1 MKKNVIVGQSGGP
14 TAVINASLYGVV
26 YEALM
31 QKEQIGTVYGMINGI
46 EGFLADTIMD
56 MNSVEQSGELELIKT
71 TPGSFLGSCRYKL
84 PEDLKDDV
92 YPLLFKKFEE
102 YSIGYFFYIGG
113 NDSMDTVSKLSRYAA
128 ISGSEICFIGIP
140 KTIDNDLVLTDH
152 TPGFGSAAK
161 YVASTVREIAID
173 ASVYDNKKSVT
184 IVEIMGRHAG
194 WLTAASALA
203 RKEAGDNP
211 LLIYLPEAPFELAQ
225 FNDDL
230 KKAFEKT
237 SNVIVCVSEG
247 IRDHGGRFICEYS
260 TEAQVDTFGHKMLAG
275 CGKIL
280 ENYVR
285 NQFGVKVRSVELNVN
300 QRCSGLTVSGTDLN
314 EAEMAGRFGV
324 QAALNGHTGQMVAFE
339 RETDTAASEPV
350 HAAAAVSNA
359 ADLGAASASCV
370 KHSNTV
376 YKIHPVLKDVN
387 LICNQEKKVPAEWIT
402 KNGTDVSD
410 DFLAYSQPLIQGD
423 VSHIMENGLPKY
435 LYRK

>member
-1 MKKNVIVGQSGGP
+1 MNHNLLVGQSGGP
-14 TAVINASLYGVV
+14 TAVINGSLYGVV
-26 YEALM
+26 SEGLANP
-31 QKEQIGTVYGMINGI
+31 EIDNVIGMVNGI
-46 EGFLADTIMD
+46 EGFLADHTID
-56 MNSVEQSGELELIKT
+56 MAPLKENGELERIRT
-71 TPGSFLGSCRYKL
+71 TPGSYLGSCRYKL
-84 PEDLKDDV
+84 PEDLSDPV
-92 YPLLFKKFEE
+92 YPELFQKFTEKE
-102 YSIGYFFYIGG
+102 ISYFFYIGG

-128 ISGSEICFIGIP
+128 TVGSDIRIIGVP

-152 TPGFGSAAK
+152 TPGYGSAAK

-173 ASVYDNKKSVT
+173 ASVYDNKPSVT

-237 SNVIVCVSEG
+237 ANVIVCVSEG

-324 QAALNGHTGQMVAFE
+324 QAALDGHTGQMVAFE

-350 HAAAAVSNA
+350 HSAAAVSNA

-370 KHSNTV
+370 KHRNTV

>member
-1 MKKNVIVGQSGGP
+1 
-14 TAVINASLYGVV
+14 
-26 YEALM
+26 
-31 QKEQIGTVYGMINGI
+31 
-46 EGFLADTIMD
+46 
-56 MNSVEQSGELELIKT
+56 
-71 TPGSFLGSCRYKL
+71 
-84 PEDLKDDV
+84 
-92 YPLLFKKFEE
+92 
-102 YSIGYFFYIGG
+102 
-113 NDSMDTVSKLSRYAA
+113 MDTVSKLSRYAA
-128 ISGSEICFIGIP
+128 QIKSPIRFIGIP

-152 TPGFGSAAK
+152 TPGYGSAAR
-161 YVASTVREIAID
+161 YVAASVREIALD
-173 ASVYDNKKSVT
+173 ASVYQQKSVT
-184 IVEIMGRHAG
+184 IIEIMGRHAG

-237 SNVIVCVSEG
+237 ANVIVCVSEG

-280 ENYVR
+280 ENYIR

-324 QAALNGHTGQMVAFE
+324 QAALDGHTGQMVAFE

-350 HAAAAVSNA
+350 HAATAVSNA
-359 ADLGAASASCV
+359 ADLDSASASCV